1 MGHGERCPVEVEVVK
16 RSDAARCEPLSNT
29 ELVAGLE
36 AGDDGAFVSLYRQY
50 GRMVHRVAWHRL
62 RRADLAD
69 DATQETMLRV
79 WGAAS
84 RLDPARPIAP
94 WLTTV
99 AKRVAIDI
107 GRREAVRA
115 TVPLRD
121 ADARALAVADSTSR
135 SDIAAVVHAAVA
147 RLESDDADL
156 VRLHHFDGLS
166 YTEVSERMGTPV
178 GTIKSR
184 SSRVH
189 RQLAL
194 LLQDAGA

>member
-1 MGHGERCPVEVEVVK
+1 MGHGERCPVEVKIVK
-16 RSDAARCEPLSNT
+16 RSCAARCEPLSNA

-99 AKRVAIDI
+99 AKRVAIDLS
-107 GRREAVRA
+107 RREAVRA

-121 ADARALAVADSTSR
+121 ADARALAVADPTSR
-135 SDIAAVVHAAVA
+135 SDITAVVHAAVA
-147 RLESDDADL
+147 LQLGDDADL
-156 VRLHHFDGLS
+156 MRLHHFDGLT
-166 YTEVSERMGTPV
+166 YTEVAERTGTSV
-178 GTIKSR
+178 GAIKSR
-184 SSRVH
+184 SFRVH
-189 RQLAL
+189 RQLASL
-194 LLQDAGA
+194 LYDACA